1 MACCVLPS
9 NEKSPFSRGASCLR
23 FADAIAPLAL
33 GSRRRTVID
42 WLTFTAPL
50 AHVAGEHGPFYA
62 GEVMATKP
70 DPTHPDGYALDWSIW
85 KRKSFEGSHSSAIQ
99 IQSTTDEDG
108 RPAIWVSGNPAK
120 WFQGHNIFGTED
132 MHGLVLEMLHRICRS
147 VGLEPSPSDVAAW
160 IIGDIKLTRVD
171 VTHSFDLDTLA
182 RVRNALRSLD
192 STANLKHRGRGH
204 FKGDSLT
211 FGKGSRRWSL
221 TLYAKGAE
229 IEVKGHEM
237 HPLLADTS
245 LPALAQGLL
254 RAEVRMLSLQLV
266 SERLEYVAHWGD
278 NAGSELH
285 SRLLA
290 GLQIAEASMLDAHLL
305 EGLPGRLQLA
315 YNGWREGHD
324 LRSML
329 PRNTF
334 YRYRTELLKHGID
347 IGVKQERTSPD
358 LSNVIPL
365 RTVLHAYPVGIPDW
379 AVGTPLYFE
388 PRAKVA

>member
-1 MACCVLPS
+1 M
-9 NEKSPFSRGASCLR
+9 
-23 FADAIAPLAL
+23 
-33 GSRRRTVID
+33 ID
-42 WLTFTAPL
+42 WLTFVAPL

-70 DPTHPDGYALDWSIW
+70 DPTHPDGFALDWSIW

-99 IQSTTDEDG
+99 IQSTTDERG
-108 RPAIWVSGNPAK
+108 QPAIWVSGNPAK
-120 WFQGHNIFGTED
+120 WFQGHNIFGSSD
-132 MHGLVLEMLHRICRS
+132 MHGLVLEMLHRICCS
-147 VGLEPSPSDVAAW
+147 VGLAPSSDDLALWNAGV
-160 IIGDIKLTRVD
+160 IKLTRVD
-171 VTHSFDLDTLA
+171 VTQSFELGTLA

-229 IEVKGHEM
+229 LEVKGHEM
-237 HPLLADTS
+237 HLELQATQ

-254 RAEVRMLSLQLV
+254 RAEVRMHSLQLV
-266 SERLEYVAHWGD
+266 SEHLEYVAHWGE

-290 GLQIAEASMLDAHLL
+290 GLQIAEASMLDAQVIDDLA
-305 EGLPGRLQLA
+305 PRLRGVYQL
-315 YNGWREGHD
+315 WRDGHD
-324 LRSML
+324 CRGIY
-329 PRNTF
+329 PKNTF
-334 YRYRTELLKHGID
+334 YRYRRELLAVGID
-347 IGVKQERTSPD
+347 IAVKQDRSGQD
-358 LSNVIPL
+358 LTNVVPL
-365 RTVLHAYPVGIPDW
+365 RTVLHAYPVDVPSW

>member
-1 MACCVLPS
+1 M
-9 NEKSPFSRGASCLR
+9 
-23 FADAIAPLAL
+23 
-33 GSRRRTVID
+33 ID
-42 WLTFTAPL
+42 WLTFVAPL
-50 AHVAGEHGPFYA
+50 QHVAGEHGPFYA

-70 DPTHPDGYALDWSIW
+70 DPTSPDGFSLDWSIW

-99 IQSTTDEDG
+99 IQSTFDEKG

-132 MHGLVLEMLHRICRS
+132 MSGLVLEMLHRICAS
-147 VGLEPSPSDVAAW
+147 VGLVPSESDLALWNAGQV
-160 IIGDIKLTRVD
+160 KLTRVD
-171 VTHSFDLDTLA
+171 VTHSFDLGTLP

-221 TLYAKGAE
+221 TFYAKGAE

-237 HPLLADTS
+237 HLALQATQ

-266 SERLEYVAHWGD
+266 AEQLEYVHAWGD
-278 NAGSELH
+278 NTGTELH

-290 GLQIAEASMLDAHLL
+290 GLQIAEASMLDAEVLD
-305 EGLPGRLQLA
+305 GLSGRQLLA
-315 YNGWREGHD
+315 YQAWKDGHD
-324 LRSML
+324 LRATLSR
-329 PRNTF
+329 PTF
-334 YRYRTELLKHGID
+334 YRYRAELLRHGID
-347 IGVKQERTSPD
+347 IAVKQERTGPD
-358 LSNVIPL
+358 MSNVVQL
-365 RTVLHAYPVGIPDW
+365 RTVLHAYPVGVPAW
-379 AVGTPLYFE
+379 AIGTPLYFE